1 MLNNFL
7 IEKKDITTA
16 SSEVNFDGVWRNE
29 LKSEME
35 LKTNAN
41 GTIYGEYKTAVGAPG
56 KTEKFELTG
65 FVSGDLISFTVN
77 FCNYG
82 SLTSWAGQLT
92 TEDGVEVIKTM
103 WLLARN
109 IKDADEHEDIWGA
122 ILTGYD
128 NFKR

>member
-7 IEKKDITTA
+7 VEKKLITTA
-16 SSEVNFDGVWRNE
+16 APGVNFDGKWRNE
-29 LKSEME
+29 LNSEME
-35 LKTNAN
+35 LKINAN
-41 GTIYGEYKTAVGAPG
+41 GAVSGKYKTGVGAPG
-56 KTEKFELTG
+56 KTEEFELTG
-65 FVSGDLISFTVN
+65 FTSGDLLSFTVN
-77 FCNYG
+77 FGNYG

-92 TEDGVEVIKTM
+92 TEGGVEVIKTM

-109 IKDADEHEDIWGA
+109 IKDADEPESIWGA